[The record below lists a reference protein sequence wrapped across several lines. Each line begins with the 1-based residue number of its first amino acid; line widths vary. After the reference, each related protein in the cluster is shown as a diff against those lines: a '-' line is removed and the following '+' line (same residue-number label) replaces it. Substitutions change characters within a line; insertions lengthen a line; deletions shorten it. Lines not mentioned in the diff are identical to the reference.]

1 MMMQT
6 FKYFEKEG
14 STYHLKVQKGFF
26 YTMAAIIFVIMVLNL
41 VYATTKGAAVF
52 AVFLAVIGILGILRS
67 TAEISFDM
75 VDRKIHH
82 KAFFFSAPTTY
93 SFDDFDHFLVSK
105 LKSLFITVGVSG
117 ILVMQK
123 NRKTKN
129 IFLRQCFFSAK
140 PLQKL
145 NDELY
150 IIIGLPD

>member
-1 MMMQT
+1 MQT
-6 FKYFEKEG
+6 FKYFEQHG
-14 STYHLKVQKGFF
+14 GTYQLKVQKGFF
-26 YTMAAIIFVIMVLNL
+26 YTMAVIIFAIMIVNL
-41 VYATTKGAAVF
+41 LFATTKGAAVI
-52 AVFLAVIGILGILRS
+52 AVFLAAIGILGILRS
-67 TAEISFDM
+67 TAEITFDM

-82 KAFFFSAPTTY
+82 KAFFFSTPTIY

-150 IIIGLPD
+150 TIMGLPD